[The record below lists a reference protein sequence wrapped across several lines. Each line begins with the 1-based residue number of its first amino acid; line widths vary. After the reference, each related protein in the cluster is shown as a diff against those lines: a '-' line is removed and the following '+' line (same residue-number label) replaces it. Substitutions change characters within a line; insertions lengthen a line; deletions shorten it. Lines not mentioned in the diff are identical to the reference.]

1 MTTSTAAAAAPSKT
15 LAAAISNKS
24 FGVVPFV
31 AQLWEGFNIK
41 IVYSSKPLVEKT
53 RVVYLR
59 GSSERANKLIRER
72 LVPIGTEVTAAHKN
86 YTHTALLDALHSTV
100 LQLCWGRRSVM
111 GTVSYSAEKCLD
123 IDTVKHIKVGTGVWA
138 QCINIGSSSG
148 RTLVLKIEESALFT
162 AVLDGITALVA
173 TRQKDTHGVDSK

>member
-1 MTTSTAAAAAPSKT
+1 M
-15 LAAAISNKS
+15 
-24 FGVVPFV
+24 V
-31 AQLWEGFNIK
+31 QLWEGITLK

-59 GSSERANKLIRER
+59 GSTERANKLIRER

-86 YTHTALLDALHSTV
+86 FTHSALLDALHSTV

-123 IDTVKHIKVGTGVWA
+123 LDTVKHIKVGTGVWA
-138 QCINIGSSSG
+138 QCINVGSSTG
-148 RTLVLKIEESALFT
+148 RTLVLKIEETTMFN

-173 TRQKDTHGVDSK
+173 TRQKETHGLESK